1 MHIIDLS
8 HALDVQVPAC
18 PGHPIFA
25 CTSVETLAP
34 DGSGSAVSALH
45 LGSHTG
51 THIDAPSH
59 FLHKAKSI
67 DELDL
72 SMLVGPAVVVDVS
85 HKQARQSIDVSDL
98 AGVLSSL
105 HAPLES
111 ESTPPRILLIHTGWS
126 RHWPDYA
133 TYSTHPHLSPAAA
146 EAIVRAG
153 IRVVG
158 VDTFSPDPMGPIAP
172 IVTPYSIDSTSVVEP
187 ESEPEPEPHTTP
199 DPHPVHHILLGA
211 GCVIAENL
219 TNLDQLLRADHDS
232 DSNDHVNSELPK
244 PNASKW
250 MVSLAPLKIAGCDG
264 APIRAFAWRA

>member
-8 HALDVQVPAC
+8 HALDAQVPAC

-25 CTSVETLAP
+25 CTSVETIAL

-59 FLHKAKSI
+59 FLHDAKSV

-85 HKQARQSIDVSDL
+85 HKQARQSIDVFDL
-98 AGVLSSL
+98 DEVLDSL
-105 HAPLES
+105 DAPSES
-111 ESTPPRILLIHTGWS
+111 EPTPPRILLIHTGWS
-126 RHWPDYA
+126 RHWLDYA
-133 TYSTHPHLSPAAA
+133 TYSTHPHLTPAAA
-146 EAIVRAG
+146 EAIVHAG

-158 VDTFSPDPMGPIAP
+158 VDTFSPDPMGPAAP
-172 IVTPYSIDSTSVVEP
+172 IVTSSTIDSTSAP
-187 ESEPEPEPHTTP
+187 EPEPESHTTP

-232 DSNDHVNSELPK
+232 DSNDHVNSDLPR